1 MAAYPDE
8 LVFVTH
14 SVEEVVYLGTHV
26 VVMSPRPGRV
36 LERLDVPFSRQADGR
51 DIRSI
56 KASPEF
62 GRTRESVLGLIWGTA
77 G

>member
-1 MAAYPDE
+1 
-8 LVFVTH
+8 
-14 SVEEVVYLGTHV
+14 VEEAVYLGTHV

-36 LERLDVPFSRQADGR
+36 LERLEVSFARQADGR
-51 DIRSI
+51 DIRST

-62 GRTRESVLGLIWGTA
+62 VRTREHVLELIWATA